1 MNNYHFD
8 YSFLKHGIPVV
19 TISSWGIGF
28 NKGIIDFL
36 GCPKEIMIGY
46 DEANKAIGITI
57 WNGDQSTPHYTFASR
72 EKSGWVR
79 IGARDFTRYLSSAT
93 GINFQEG
100 AKQFTP
106 ILDKENHMIIVII
119 DEDHIKS

>member
-1 MNNYHFD
+1 MD
-8 YSFLKHGIPVV
+8 YNFNFSFLKYGAPVV

-36 GCPKEIMIGY
+36 GRPEEIIIGY
-46 DEANKAIGITI
+46 DEAQHAIGVTV
-57 WNGDQSTPHYTFASR
+57 WDGDQSTPHYTFAPR
-72 EKSGWVR
+72 EKNGWVR

-93 GINFQEG
+93 GIDFQKG

-106 ILDKENHMIIVII
+106 VLDEANHMIVVII
-119 DEDHIKS
+119 DESHLKS

>member
-1 MNNYHFD
+1 MDFNFNF
-8 YSFLKHGIPVV
+8 SFVKYGAPIV

-36 GCPKEIMIGY
+36 GCPKEIVIGY
-46 DEANKAIGITI
+46 DEANKAIGVTA

-79 IGARDFTRYLSSAT
+79 IGARDFTRHLSNVT
-93 GINFQEG
+93 DINFQEG
-100 AKQFTP
+100 AKQFAP
-106 ILDKENHMIIVII
+106 ILDGENKTVIVII
-119 DEDHIKS
+119 DKQHLRT